1 MVHIYVIKICKLH
14 FKTNQA
20 MITGIVNSLK
30 FGYSVIQIRNTMHYG
45 IDSSN
50 LSIRFARLQRGK

>member
-1 MVHIYVIKICKLH
+1 MKICKLH

-20 MITGIVNSLK
+20 VISLK
-30 FGYSVIQIRNTMHYG
+30 YGYSVIQIRNTMHYG

-50 LSIRFARLQRGK
+50 LNTNLLTFKEEYKYKLIKLMT